1 MKKIP
6 TAPLILLTGL
16 IFNTTVFAIFNRD
29 MHRCKMEYTQ
39 LDLLT
44 GNEKTYKNT
53 TQIEVKFD
61 TPVQEETGEMDIYGE
76 PVTVDVALPDDYCGR
91 AVVRL
96 NKKIAKRIGKKST
109 NILVDYNIKVMC
121 KKRNGGIFSSSWSKY
136 KTCKVQDAREG
147 YGYETQITD
156 YMNDKYPMQ
165 VNNRLKY
172 PEDYIT
178 EETEE

>member
-6 TAPLILLTGL
+6 TTPLILLIGL
-16 IFNTTVFAIFNRD
+16 TFNTSAFALFTSD
-29 MHRCKMEYTQ
+29 AHRCKIEYTQ

-44 GNEKTYKNT
+44 GAEKTYKHT
-53 TQIEVKFD
+53 TQLDVKSD
-61 TPVQEETGEMDIYGE
+61 TPGTVDTGETDVFGD
-76 PVTVDVALPDDYCGR
+76 PVTIDIAVPDDYCGR
-91 AVVRL
+91 AVVKL

-121 KKRNGGIFSSSWSKY
+121 KRRDGGIFSSSWGKY
-136 KTCKVQDAREG
+136 KTCVVVDARKG

-156 YMNDKYPMQ
+156 YMSDKYPMQ
-165 VNNRLKY
+165 VNNRVKY

-178 EETEE
+178 EE